1 MSGET
6 LYVAGTPPSAL
17 AGALAARGASVR
29 PIRWDAELL
38 APTAVPAP
46 GAPGGPALHLESLD
60 AAAALKGR
68 WLLFPADG
76 GFPAAAATY
85 ARYYD
90 MRLGAFAPFPDDIAE
105 PSCVALPCLGATLLG
120 ATLFEPDADGG
131 WTAAADRLSRPPAPR
146 RIRLWRGGGLTDPLG
161 AAFRELGVDV
171 APFAAA
177 ENAENEGGDWLLAD
191 EADFFDGESPAAAI
205 AAARRSGWRIAF
217 LCRGEGLE
225 PQAADL
231 AARVRAALEMA
242 EADALLA
249 TSAAAVDR
257 LLAFYFRFLPRLVNV
272 AWKTAACAPPPAAA
286 VGGPAWIDYAR
297 AVAVA
302 LIDRSPPISPPPSAA
317 APAADGGERR
327 PLLSICFTTY
337 NRAAWLA
344 VSLRRALEQT
354 APYGDQVE
362 VVVCDNASPDD
373 TPAVVA
379 RHIGAPQLRAYR
391 NPVNVGM
398 LGNLGVTARHGRGR
412 FIWVLGDDDLLV
424 EGVVEDVLEGL
435 IRHPDVHMAYLN
447 YAVADGEAP
456 GSLADEERLIRTATP
471 VADGGANR
479 RVAKLKDAAVI
490 HNNLFTAIYT
500 CVFRRDHAV
509 VAYGQNVSARP
520 FSTLASSAPSA
531 AYAARSLM
539 DLPAYWVGRPGL
551 VVNANVSWKEHAALW
566 LLERMPELCDLAERM
581 GADPVRLDA
590 CRADLCRAAAI
601 NIQRIYRSASE
612 ELRGSFLLARL
623 LERCKHLDDFR
634 RYQVPLLLDIH
645 RQALRA
651 GKITGAP
658 SPKDLLDRFG
668 LGNG

>member
-6 LYVAGTPPSAL
+6 LYVAGTPPSTLVAAL
-17 AGALAARGASVR
+17 SARGMSVR
-29 PIRWDAELL
+29 PIRWGAELQAPMAVL
-38 APTAVPAP
+38 AS
-46 GAPGGPALHLESLD
+46 GAPGGSALHLESLD

-68 WLLFPADG
+68 WLLFPAGD

-105 PSCVALPCLGATLLG
+105 PSCVALPCLGATL
-120 ATLFEPDADGG
+120 FEPDVDGG
-131 WTAAADRLSRPPAPR
+131 WTAAADRLSRPSAPR
-146 RIRLWRGGGLTDPLG
+146 RIRLWRGGGLTDQLG
-161 AAFRELGVDV
+161 AAFQELGVDV

-177 ENAENEGGDWLLAD
+177 ENAENEGGDWLLAN

-272 AWKTAACAPPPAAA
+272 AWKTAACAPPLAAA
-286 VGGPAWIDYAR
+286 VGGPAWADYAR

-302 LIDRSPPISPPPSAA
+302 LVDRSPPISPPPSAAALAAA

-379 RHIGAPQLRAYR
+379 RHIDAPQLRAYR

-398 LGNLGVTARHGRGR
+398 LGNLGVTARHARGR
-412 FIWVLGDDDLLV
+412 FIWVLGDDDLLI

-435 IRHPDVHMAYLN
+435 VRHPDVHMAYLN
-447 YAVADGEAP
+447 YAVADCEAP
-456 GSLADEERLIRTATP
+456 GSLEDEKELIRTATP

-479 RVAKLKDAAVI
+479 RVAKLKDAAII

-500 CVFRRDHAV
+500 CVFRRDHALT
-509 VAYGQNVSARP
+509 AYGQNVSARP

-531 AYAARSLM
+531 AYAARSLT

-551 VVNANVSWKEHAALW
+551 AVNANVSWKEHAALW

-601 NIQRIYRSASE
+601 NVQRIYRSASE

-645 RQALRA
+645 RRALRA
-651 GKITGAP
+651 GKIAGAP
-658 SPKDLLDRFG
+658 SPKDLLDRYG